1 MVLQTVFVGQMEFET
16 APAPHRFM
24 RTIVS
29 TRMGSWCAA
38 HLLHHLDRAAYRL
51 SRGRYTVTALVS
63 GLPVVMLTTTG
74 CKSGLTRT
82 VPVLGFPVGSETAV
96 AAGNF
101 GRHQQPGWCLNLQH
115 DPKAMVGID
124 GHLGTVIAE
133 ELVGE
138 RREQVW
144 QRAMAIYPGA
154 SSYADRAG
162 DRKIGVFLL
171 HASGDSRRAL
181 E

>member
-1 MVLQTVFVGQMEFET
+1 
-16 APAPHRFM
+16 
-24 RTIVS
+24 
-29 TRMGSWCAA
+29 
-38 HLLHHLDRAAYRL
+38 
-51 SRGRYTVTALVS
+51 
-63 GLPVVMLTTTG
+63 
-74 CKSGLTRT
+74 

-101 GRHQQPGWCLNLQH
+101 GRPQQPGWCLNLQH
-115 DPKAMVGID
+115 DPRATVGID
-124 GHLGTVIAE
+124 GRIGTVIAE

-144 QRAMAIYPGA
+144 QHAMAIYPGA

-162 DRKIGVFLL
+162 DREIGVFLL
-171 HASGDSRRAL
+171 HASGESGSAP